1 MGNFSE
7 TLLILAWAV
16 SYAMAGAWSQ
26 FSSAPFPFAGLRRVA
41 ETGGLNVTLE
51 VMVVLLAAGWLAVRP
66 LQTRERLL
74 IFEGMAVVLCLQGFI
89 YIGVTF
95 GLAFSCF
102 AAIARN
108 RSTKGRHDN

>member
-1 MGNFSE
+1 MEKLSE

-16 SYAMAGAWSQ
+16 AYAIAGAWPH
-26 FSSAPFPFAGLRRVA
+26 FSSAPFPLAGLRRVA

-51 VMVVLLAAGWLAVRP
+51 VLTVLFAAGWLAFRSW
-66 LQTRERLL
+66 QTRERLL
-74 IFEGMAVVLCLQGFI
+74 IFQGMAIALCLQGCL
-89 YIGVTF
+89 YIGATF

-108 RSTKGRHDN
+108 RCAKAACDH